1 MMTPKEI
8 AARRL
13 AALESTPEAD
23 DLHWELTC
31 EPWRRLRLRSDEDAA
46 AELLAIAGGM
56 LLAGQRLPLPLAN
69 WLAGAMVGAARE
81 KTPIGRRAML
91 ALRLGIIAPQRRPKH
106 FDRAHLQKLVA
117 AGMGQRAMAV
127 EFDVDRKTLRKWL
140 GKIRLGP
147 ADEANLL
154 KGVSIVR
161 KAFKKPHG
169 TS

>member
-1 MMTPKEI
+1 MTTPEEI

-13 AALESTPEAD
+13 AAMESTPEAD

-81 KTPIGRRAML
+81 KTPISRRAML
-91 ALRLGIIAPQRRPKH
+91 ALRLGITAPQRRPKH
-106 FDRAHLQKLVA
+106 FDRAHLRKLLA
-117 AGMGQRAMAV
+117 SGMGQRAMAA
-127 EFDVDRKTLRKWL
+127 ELEVDTKTLRNWL

-147 ADEANLL
+147 NGKAALAQGL
-154 KGVSIVR
+154 GIVR
-161 KAFKKPHG
+161 EAFKKGH
-169 TS
+169 SRS